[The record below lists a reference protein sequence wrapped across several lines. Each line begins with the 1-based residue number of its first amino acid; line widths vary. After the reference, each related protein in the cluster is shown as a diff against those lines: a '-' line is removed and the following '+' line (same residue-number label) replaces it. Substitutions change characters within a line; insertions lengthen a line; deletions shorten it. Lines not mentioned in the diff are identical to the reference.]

1 MIDFAILAACILT
14 FIGINVIFAA
24 IRGGR
29 RLREEQ
35 QKAVPGG
42 R

>member
-14 FIGINVIFAA
+14 FIGINVVFTA
-24 IRGGR
+24 IRGDR
-29 RLREEQ
+29 RLREAR
-35 QKAVPGG
+35 QKATPAA

>member
-14 FIGINVIFAA
+14 FIGINVVFTA

-29 RLREEQ
+29 RLREAQ
-35 QKAVPGG
+35 QKATPGA